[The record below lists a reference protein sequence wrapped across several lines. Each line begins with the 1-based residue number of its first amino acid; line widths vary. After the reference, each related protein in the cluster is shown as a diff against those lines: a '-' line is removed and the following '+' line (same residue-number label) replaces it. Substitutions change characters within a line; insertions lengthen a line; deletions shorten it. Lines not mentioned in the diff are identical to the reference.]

1 MRISES
7 CAKCLYDKQKN
18 KTDDAAYLAEVKSII
33 DNRRENDTSPYL
45 VYLFNK
51 VHTRMFGQGADY
63 RDIKKKY
70 NGLVLSMEDKLR
82 SEIEAAAD
90 PLAKALMISRIGN
103 YIDFGAMNQV
113 DEDTF
118 LGLFDKTEMCE
129 KDILTYESFKKECE
143 KAKSFLLIC
152 DNCGEI
158 VLDKLMVE
166 QLKKHYPDMVIR
178 VMVRGGDVLNDA
190 TREDAAYSGIVDVAE
205 ILDNGEAIAGTVYEL
220 LSDEAKKVVD
230 ESDVILAKG
239 GQGNYESMYGQGI
252 HAFYMF
258 LCKCDL
264 FVSRFEVPMLT
275 GMFVEE
281 GE

>member
-1 MRISES
+1 
-7 CAKCLYDKQKN
+7 
-18 KTDDAAYLAEVKSII
+18 
-33 DNRRENDTSPYL
+33 
-45 VYLFNK
+45 
-51 VHTRMFGQGADY
+51 
-63 RDIKKKY
+63 
-70 NGLVLSMEDKLR
+70 
-82 SEIEAAAD
+82 
-90 PLAKALMISRIGN
+90 
-103 YIDFGAMNQV
+103 MNHV

-143 KAKSFLLIC
+143 KAKSFLFIC

-190 TREDAAYSGIVDVAE
+190 TREDAAYSGMADISE

-220 LSDEAKKVVD
+220 LSQEAKKAVD
-230 ESDVILAKG
+230 ESDVILAK

-264 FVSRFEVPMLT
+264 FVRRFEVPMLT
-275 GMFVEE
+275 GIFVEE
-281 GE
+281 GK

>member
-18 KTDDAAYLAEVKSII
+18 KTNDEAYLAEIQSII

-63 RDIKKKY
+63 KNIKKKY
-70 NGLVLSMEDKLR
+70 NDLVLDMEDKLR
-82 SEIEAAAD
+82 SEIDASED
-90 PLAKALMISRIGN
+90 PLAKAIMISRIGN
-103 YIDFGAMNQV
+103 YIDFGAMNHV
-113 DEDTF
+113 DEGTF
-118 LGLFDKTEMCE
+118 LGLFDKTEMCAR
-129 KDILTYESFKKECE
+129 DIHTFESFKKECE
-143 KAKSFLLIC
+143 KAKNFLLIC

-158 VLDKLMVE
+158 VLDKLLVE
-166 QLKKHYPDMVIR
+166 ELKKCYPDLTIR
-178 VMVRGGDVLNDA
+178 AMVRGGDVLNDA
-190 TREDAAYSGIVDVAE
+190 TRDDAAYSGMADVAE
-205 ILDNGEAIAGTVYEL
+205 ILDNGEAVAGTVYEL
-220 LSDEAKKVVD
+220 ISDEAKKALD
-230 ESDVILAKG
+230 ESDVILAK

-264 FVSRFEVPMLT
+264 FERRFDVSKLT
-275 GMFVEE
+275 GIFVEE
-281 GE
+281 

>member
-239 GQGNYESMYGQGI
+239 DRGI
-252 HAFYMF
+252 T
-258 LCKCDL
+258 
-264 FVSRFEVPMLT
+264 SRCTDKGFTHFICSYVN
-275 GMFVEE
+275 VICS
-281 GE
+281 